1 MMSRG
6 LRPRLRVRRMEPTRC
21 TWPGLSDPAYTLY
34 HDTEWG
40 VPQGDE
46 VALFEKLILEG
57 FQSGLSWLTILRKR
71 DHFRAA
77 FDGFDAEKIA
87 GYGDHDVA
95 RLMADAG
102 IVRNRLKIEGAILS
116 AQAYLLLRDEQ
127 TLADFLWGF
136 AERPDG
142 ETRWTSHG
150 VVPAQTAVS
159 ISMSKALKAR
169 GFRFVG
175 PTTMYALMQSVGMVN
190 DHLASCHRHGPCGK
204 LQAKFLA
211 ARGKAAGTRT

>member
-1 MMSRG
+1 
-6 LRPRLRVRRMEPTRC
+6 MEKARC
-21 TWPGLSDPAYTLY
+21 SWPGLSDPAYTLY

-40 VPQGDE
+40 VPLDDE
-46 VALFEKLILEG
+46 VRLFEKLILEG

-116 AQAYLLLRDEQ
+116 AQAYLKLREEQ
-127 TLADFLWGF
+127 TLADFIWEF
-136 AERPDG
+136 AERPVG
-142 ETRWTSHG
+142 ETRWAGHG
-150 VVPAQTAVS
+150 EVPAQTEVS
-159 ISMSKALKAR
+159 IALSKSLKAR
-169 GFRFVG
+169 GFRLVG
-175 PTTMYALMQSVGMVN
+175 PTTMYAFMQSVGMVN
-190 DHLASCHRHGPCGK
+190 DHLATCHRHGPCEK

-211 ARGKAAGTRT
+211 ARRKAARAGA

>member
-1 MMSRG
+1 MIG
-6 LRPRLRVRRMEPTRC
+6 MEKARC
-21 TWPGLSDPAYTLY
+21 SWPGLSDPAYTLY

-40 VPQGDE
+40 VPLDDE
-46 VALFEKLILEG
+46 VRLFEKLILEG

-116 AQAYLLLRDEQ
+116 AQAYLKLREEQ
-127 TLADFLWGF
+127 TLADFIWEF
-136 AERPDG
+136 AERPVG
-142 ETRWTSHG
+142 ETRWAGHG
-150 VVPAQTAVS
+150 EVPAQTEVS
-159 ISMSKALKAR
+159 IALSKSLKAR
-169 GFRFVG
+169 GFRLVG
-175 PTTMYALMQSVGMVN
+175 PTTMYAFMQSVGMVN
-190 DHLASCHRHGPCGK
+190 DHLATCHRHGPCEK

-211 ARGKAAGTRT
+211 ARRKAARAGA

>member
-1 MMSRG
+1 
-6 LRPRLRVRRMEPTRC
+6 MEKVRC

-40 VPQGDE
+40 VPLDDE
-46 VALFEKLILEG
+46 VRLFEKLILEG

-116 AQAYLLLRDEQ
+116 AQAYLKLREGQ
-127 TLADFLWGF
+127 TLADFIWEF
-136 AERPDG
+136 AERPVG
-142 ETRWTSHG
+142 ETRWAGHG
-150 VVPAQTAVS
+150 EVPAQTEVS
-159 ISMSKALKAR
+159 IALSKSLKAR

-175 PTTMYALMQSVGMVN
+175 PTTMYAFMQSVGMVN
-190 DHLASCHRHGPCGK
+190 DHLATCHRHGPCEK

-211 ARGKAAGTRT
+211 ARRKAARAGA

>member
-1 MMSRG
+1 MDK
-6 LRPRLRVRRMEPTRC
+6 TRC
-21 TWPGLSDPAYTLY
+21 TWPGLPDPAYTLY

-40 VPQGDE
+40 VPQGDD
-46 VALFEKLILEG
+46 VQLFEKLILEG

-95 RLMADAG
+95 RLMADKG

-116 AQAYLLLRDEQ
+116 AQAYLKLREEQ
-127 TLADFLWGF
+127 TLADFVWGF
-136 AERPDG
+136 AERPVG
-142 ETRWTSHG
+142 ETRWASHG
-150 VVPAQTAVS
+150 EVPAQTEVS
-159 ISMSKALKAR
+159 IALSKSLKAR

-175 PTTMYALMQSVGMVN
+175 PTTMYAFMQSVGMVN
-190 DHLASCHRHGPCGK
+190 DHLATCHRHRPCEK

-211 ARGKAAGTRT
+211 ARRKAARAGA